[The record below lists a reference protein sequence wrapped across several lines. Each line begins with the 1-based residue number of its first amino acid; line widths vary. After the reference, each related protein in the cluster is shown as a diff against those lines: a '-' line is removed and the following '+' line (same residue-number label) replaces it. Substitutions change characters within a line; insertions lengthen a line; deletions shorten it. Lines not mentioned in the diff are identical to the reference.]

1 MELLVSSSQPILE
14 VTLNKESSGL
24 AATIT
29 ETIAT
34 PKSLDSVKQISLHHN
49 FVTWVIYAVVLEL
62 LKLIWAVIEYENLK
76 LCALLLDKKPILI
89 VASELTIL
97 EQELQE
103 ELQKLRAWRPF
114 NHRLSNS
121 AHSSL

>member
-1 MELLVSSSQPILE
+1 
-14 VTLNKESSGL
+14 
-24 AATIT
+24 
-29 ETIAT
+29 
-34 PKSLDSVKQISLHHN
+34 
-49 FVTWVIYAVVLEL
+49 

-103 ELQKLRAWRPF
+103 ECNVLNIKT
-114 NHRLSNS
+114 
-121 AHSSL
+121 

>member
-1 MELLVSSSQPILE
+1 
-14 VTLNKESSGL
+14 
-24 AATIT
+24 
-29 ETIAT
+29 
-34 PKSLDSVKQISLHHN
+34 
-49 FVTWVIYAVVLEL
+49 

-114 NHRLSNS
+114 NHRLSNRHTPVYKELYLLWFGMVTCTS
-121 AHSSL
+121 VVSMLWLF